1 MENLRMH
8 VFAEL
13 HQNEP
18 VPEVKLLHDQPD
30 VLPPAGLCPAAE
42 DENTRGP
49 DGIFWDKNISLI
61 YSTHRETMVTIL
73 KQKKMQV
80 QPMRIMNQNQ
90 RNT

>member
-1 MENLRMH
+1 MH

-18 VPEVKLLHDQPD
+18 VPEVELLHDQPD
-30 VLPPAGLCPAAE
+30 VLPPAGLRPAAE

-49 DGIFWDKNISLI
+49 ATLFVKNISLI
-61 YSTHRETMVTIL
+61 YSSHRETMVTIL